1 MTSRER
7 QQAMELLRSLTA
19 EDLAV
24 LFYEAMQSR
33 NDDRSH
39 EDGDFWNEVYVIAI
53 ASHMRGEAADLSV
66 LATAHESYPLDD
78 EWKRMGPL
86 NHGTCEACRTSVIST
101 SKVVRCPVVRPR

>member
-33 NDDRSH
+33 NDYRSH
-39 EDGDFWNEVYVIAI
+39 EDGDF
-53 ASHMRGEAADLSV
+53 
-66 LATAHESYPLDD
+66 
-78 EWKRMGPL
+78 
-86 NHGTCEACRTSVIST
+86 
-101 SKVVRCPVVRPR
+101 